1 MAYEKTIEERAEIE
15 IDWGNRA
22 EEDRKIKN
30 LTRYSFLIVCP
41 GDR

>member
-22 EEDRKIKN
+22 EEDRKIKMREK
-30 LTRYSFLIVCP
+30 TT
-41 GDR
+41 